1 MSNEDVLRAVL
12 ASWSEGLE
20 AAAAATREHFADD
33 CVWEQT
39 GIPTTTGPEEAAQ
52 LMLGMEAM
60 GFKAIEVDYRN
71 VVAAGDVVCTE
82 RVDHIV
88 GLDGTRQG
96 KLPRGRR
103 DRVPRRE
110 DQRVARVLRQREPRA
125 ARVDSPRAATCAS
138 CACRSG
144 ASSSRTR

>member
-12 ASWSEGLE
+12 ASWSQGLE

-39 GIPTTTGPEEAAQ
+39 AIPTTTGPEEAAQ

-60 GFKAIEVDYRN
+60 GFKAIEVDFRN

-88 GLDGTRQG
+88 GLDGVRRGSFPVVGVTEFRDG
-96 KLPRGRR
+96 KISSW
-103 DRVPRRE
+103 RE
-110 DQRVARVLRQREPRA
+110 YF
-125 ARVDSPRAATCAS
+125 DSANLAQLE
-138 CACRSG
+138 
-144 ASSSRTR
+144 

>member
-12 ASWSEGLE
+12 ASWSQGLE

-39 GIPTTTGPEEAAQ
+39 AIPTTTGPEEAAQ

-60 GFKAIEVDYRN
+60 GFKAIEVDFRN

-88 GLDGTRQG
+88 GLEGVRRGSFPVVGVTEFRDG
-96 KLPRGRR
+96 KISSW
-103 DRVPRRE
+103 RE
-110 DQRVARVLRQREPRA
+110 YF
-125 ARVDSPRAATCAS
+125 DSANLAQLE
-138 CACRSG
+138 
-144 ASSSRTR
+144 

>member
-12 ASWSEGLE
+12 ASWSQGTE

-52 LMLGMEAM
+52 LMIGMEAM
-60 GFKAIEVDYRN
+60 GFTAIEVDFRN

-82 RVDHIV
+82 RVDHIIGPDGARKGSCPVV
-88 GLDGTRQG
+88 GVTEFRDG
-96 KLPRGRR
+96 KISAW
-103 DRVPRRE
+103 RE
-110 DQRVARVLRQREPRA
+110 YF
-125 ARVDSPRAATCAS
+125 DSANLAQLE
-138 CACRSG
+138 
-144 ASSSRTR
+144 